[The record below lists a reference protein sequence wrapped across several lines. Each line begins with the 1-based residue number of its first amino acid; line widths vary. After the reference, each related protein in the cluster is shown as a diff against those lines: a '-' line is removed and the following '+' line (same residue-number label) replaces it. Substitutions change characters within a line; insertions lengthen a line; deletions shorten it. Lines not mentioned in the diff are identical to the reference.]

1 MERELSRRSLLRAAG
16 VAGLGVPL
24 LAGCTSPSPSSS
36 APPARAAGGGDPVSV
51 AMHLHS
57 SFSEGTASMGTHLA
71 QAERLGVDALF
82 WTDHDFRVSAQG
94 YRRRL
99 RLGAATDSEDGV
111 ELTWRPRG
119 PGRVGYGDGAA
130 ELTGTGDDGFWLD
143 ADAWNSTYSGSIAD
157 TTLAVTVRPAAPGGG
172 YAAVQLDLSYHPAS
186 GGRPAGTYRLTYRI
200 GPAAARRAEGRD
212 GLVDVPAPAG
222 WSTVTLR
229 PVEDIGAL
237 WPDLVAP
244 DNALHKLRV
253 GVVGAGPAG
262 FREVALTRARRGD
275 SLALMRDVMARYARR
290 HPDRR
295 QYAALEV
302 SLVRHLNWFGGE
314 LVMPDYGDRAPVKDD
329 AVPAAE
335 AMVALI
341 HRHGGLASYNHPLGA
356 SPQATA
362 EHMVATK
369 ALGADIVEVAYGG
382 PSIVDGMLHVLD
394 ACARNLVLVTANGV
408 TDDHDG
414 TDWYADGKSNWIT
427 RMWAPSAELPDL
439 QAALRAGRAWAY
451 KPNGWNGTLRTT
463 AGDSPALGAVVATAG
478 RTVPVTTT
486 ATDLP
491 TGGTLEVVT
500 GRADR
505 AAPEP
510 AIRAEPVRG
519 GTHTADLAPG
529 SYVRAVVR
537 DARGRI
543 VGVGNPTWVLRDH
556 TGIPAERRLTV

>member
-1 MERELSRRSLLRAAG
+1 MERGLSRRSLLRAAG

-24 LAGCTSPSPSSS
+24 LAGCTSA
-36 APPARAAGGGDPVSV
+36 APRRAAPSGDDPVSV

-57 SFSEGTASMGTHLA
+57 SFSEGTASMAAHLD
-71 QAERLGVDALF
+71 QAERLGVDVLF

-99 RLGAATDSEDGV
+99 RLGAATDTEDGV
-111 ELTWRPRG
+111 ELTWKPSG
-119 PGRVGYGDGAA
+119 TGRVGYADGAA
-130 ELTGTGDDGFWLD
+130 ELTGDDTFWLD

-172 YAAVQLDLSYHPAS
+172 YAAVQLDLSHHPAG

-200 GPAAARRAEGRD
+200 GAAAAAGRRADGRD

-222 WSTVTLR
+222 WSTVTLH
-229 PVEDIGAL
+229 PVQDIEGL
-237 WPDLVAP
+237 WPDLVGP
-244 DNALHKLRV
+244 DNALHRLRV
-253 GVVGAGPAG
+253 GVVGAGTAG

-275 SLALMRDVMARYARR
+275 SLALMRDVMARYSLR

-329 AVPAAE
+329 GIPAAT
-335 AMVALI
+335 AMVELI
-341 HRHGGLASYNHPLGA
+341 HRHGGLASYNHPLGQ

-362 EHMVATK
+362 AHMVATE
-369 ALGADIVEVAYGG
+369 ALGADILEVAYGG

-408 TDDHDG
+408 TDDHNG

-427 RMWAPSAELPDL
+427 RLWAGSAELPDL

-463 AGDSPALGAVVATAG
+463 AGDSPALGAVVATGG
-478 RTVPVTTT
+478 RSVPVTVT
-486 ATDLP
+486 ATELP
-491 TGGTLEVVT
+491 RGGTLEVVT

-505 AAPEP
+505 AAPVP
-510 AIRAEPVRG
+510 AIQTVPVPG
-519 GTHTADLAPG
+519 GTRTADVAAG

-537 DARGRI
+537 DATGRI
-543 VGVGNPTWVLRDH
+543 VGVGNPTWVVRDH
-556 TGIPAERRLTV
+556 TAIPSERRLTI